1 MSREVRDRKN
11 KKNNALFHWSAR
23 FYNCLQLFT
32 SRVSLVYTTQ
42 LSSTSFFCIF
52 SSFYFSKNIFPNHK
66 SQRTSKYTYYKSTQ
80 LTKYITEV
88 KHVENLRYFWSE
100 VVCGSWTIS
109 LTFFFVLSQL
119 ILLFRVA
126 LVRLGSLVNV
136 WWRAFASEDELY
148 WEDTEN
154 ITTFHPNSSSTVEIH
169 SWIMAYGNVIY

>member
-32 SRVSLVYTTQ
+32 SWVSLVYTTE
-42 LSSTSFFCIF
+42 LSSTSFFGIF
-52 SSFYFSKNIFPNHK
+52 SFYFSKNIFPNHK
-66 SQRTSKYTYYKSTQ
+66 SQLTSKYTYYKSTQ

-109 LTFFFVLSQL
+109 LTFFVLSRL

-126 LVRLGSLVNV
+126 LVHLGSLLNV
-136 WWRAFASEDELY
+136 WRRAVASEDELY
-148 WEDTEN
+148 WEDTEK
-154 ITTFHPNSSSTVEIH
+154 IKTFHPNSSSTVEIH
-169 SWIMAYGNVIY
+169 SWIMAYGNVDY